1 MNPYLTAG
9 LVVIAIVVVIALIAF
24 ALYKAGFSVDKIKA
38 KLPMFEMEASRK
50 KDEATQTDNAA
61 PAAGPKI
68 SQRAEDGGV
77 ISGSGISAPAD
88 AAADID
94 QQAKDRKS
102 KIDDSPINLT

>member
-1 MNPYLTAG
+1 MSPVLTIG
-9 LVVIAIVVVIALIAF
+9 LIIGAIVILVIVIAF
-24 ALYKAGFSVDKIKA
+24 AFYKAGFSVDKIKA

-50 KDEATQTDNAA
+50 KDEATQTDNTA
-61 PAAGPKI
+61 PVAGPKI
-68 SQRAEDGGV
+68 SQRAEDGGA

-94 QQAKDRKS
+94 QQAKGQKS